1 MKFLEPFWIA
11 IATYSAIPA
20 PIFDWNE
27 RNMRYSIC
35 CFPAVG
41 LFIGAAL
48 WFWYWIS
55 GVLEV
60 STVLFAS
67 VATAIPLL
75 ITGGIHMDGFMDT
88 TDALSSH
95 RDRERKLEILKDS
108 HCGAFAVLYCGVYL
122 LLTFG
127 LFTEVYA
134 KGNVPVLLLGYI
146 LSRSLSTLTV
156 LTMKNARGSGMLMAF
171 QEPIVGVRA
180 RNTVILLMI
189 AVSVLEIALFFWKGA
204 IVVVCAF
211 LTLFWYRGKTLR
223 EFGGITGDTCGY
235 FLQICELMI
244 LAGAWIGSMI

>member
-20 PIFDWNE
+20 PIFEWNE
-27 RNMRYSIC
+27 KNMRYSIC

-41 LFIGAAL
+41 LFVGAAL
-48 WFWYWIS
+48 WLWYWVS
-55 GVLEV
+55 SVFGVG
-60 STVLFAS
+60 SILFAAA
-67 VATAIPLL
+67 ATVIPLL

-127 LFTEVYA
+127 LFTEVYIN
-134 KGNVPVLLLGYI
+134 GNVHVLLLGYI
-146 LSRSLSTLTV
+146 LSRSLSALTV

-171 QEPIVGVRA
+171 QEPIQGVRA
-180 RNTVILLMI
+180 RNAVILLLT
-189 AVSVLEIALFFWKGA
+189 AVAVLEIVLFFLRGA
-204 IVVVCAF
+204 IVVACAF
-211 LTLFWYRGKTLR
+211 LTLFWYRRKTLR

-244 LAGAWIGSMI
+244 LLGAWIGSLI